1 MIIFLRVVTMEHV
14 DNPQSTEN
22 DAYVY
27 IKNQLKDL
35 GWDTRNPARNETG
48 EVYKQN
54 ECLANVEIKKCLNLD
69 KPEAI
74 VVLNSV
80 DLWVIEC
87 KRSKTMIDVAL
98 DEAKNQYAKAIN
110 TSDKIKCKIIS
121 GVAGNDDEGFTVKT
135 EFLTSEGWKP
145 VLFNEKESDILLS
158 KEQAEFI
165 LKNDNP
171 NWKLYP
177 DLPESKYL
185 QSAETINKTLHNA
198 GINKNKRARFIAGL
212 ILSLSTN
219 VSIDLTIEN
228 TTTLVN
234 NINTLIYQKL
244 DEVNKSHFN
253 NFIKLELPPSPTN
266 HNKYRNG
273 IIETLNELQTLDIQ
287 NAMASGNDV
296 LGKFYEKFLK
306 YGDGAKDIGI
316 VLTPRHITNFAVET
330 LDVKYNDFILDP
342 TCGTGGFL
350 VSAFDYV
357 KQNSNT
363 EQTELFKKYHVFGID
378 QDDDVIALA
387 LVNMIF
393 RGDGKN
399 NMEEGNCFLKH
410 INKCT
415 VDSNY
420 ISGEYIDKTEDN
432 KENDNP
438 LITKVLM
445 NPPFSLKKGDEKEKN
460 FIDYALS
467 QMQDGGLLFAVLPI
481 SVMTK
486 KSDKQWR
493 EDLLKNNRLL
503 SVVTFPP
510 ELFNPSASVG
520 TVGVYI
526 KKGIAHDYSNDKIL
540 FVRAVNDGFE
550 IRKSIRIQSED
561 VPNDL
566 EDSKNLVK
574 SFIQNPNIDVENIP
588 ERQKS
593 CLIDESDSGL
603 ELVPEF
609 YLDSI
614 QPDSEYIANAMSD
627 LIKECA
633 CYIIK
638 NR

>member
-1 MIIFLRVVTMEHV
+1 MEHV

-357 KQNSNT
+357 KQNSNS

-566 EDSKNLVK
+566 EDSKNLIK

>member
-1 MIIFLRVVTMEHV
+1 MEHV

-54 ECLANVEIKKCLNLD
+54 ECLANVEIKKWLNLD

-74 VVLNSV
+74 VVLNDV

-87 KRSKTMIDVAL
+87 KRSKTMINTAL
-98 DEAKNQYAKAIN
+98 DEAKNQYAEAIN
-110 TSDKIKCKIIS
+110 NSEKIKCKIIS

-158 KEQAEFI
+158 KEQVDFI
-165 LKNDNP
+165 LRNDNP

-185 QSAETINKTLHNA
+185 QSAESINKTLHNS

-219 VSIDLTIEN
+219 ISINLTIEN
-228 TTTLVN
+228 TTTLVK
-234 NINTLIYQKL
+234 NINTLIKQKL
-244 DEVNKSHFN
+244 AEVNKSHFYD
-253 NFIKLELPPSPTN
+253 FIKLELPPSPTN

-273 IIETLNELQTLDIQ
+273 IIETLKELQTLDIQ

-357 KQNSNT
+357 KQNSNS

-420 ISGEYIDKTEDN
+420 ISGEYIDKTPNNE
-432 KENDNP
+432 ENNNP

-467 QMQDGGLLFAVLPI
+467 QMQDGGLLFAILPI

-493 EDLLKNNRLL
+493 KDLLENNRLL

-520 TVGVYI
+520 TVGVFI
-526 KKGIAHDYSNDKIL
+526 KKGIEHDYSNDKIL

-550 IRKSIRIQSED
+550 IKKSIRIQSED

-566 EDSKNLVK
+566 DDSKNLIK
-574 SFIQNPNIDVENIP
+574 SFIQNPNIEVENIP

-593 CLIDESDSGL
+593 CLIDKSDSGL

>member
-1 MIIFLRVVTMEHV
+1 MEHV

-54 ECLANVEIKKCLNLD
+54 ECLANVEIKKWLNLD
-69 KPEAI
+69 RPEAI

-87 KRSKTMIDVAL
+87 KRSKTMINDAL
-98 DEAKNQYAKAIN
+98 DEAKNQYAN
-110 TSDKIKCKIIS
+110 VLNNSDKIKCKIIS

-165 LKNDNP
+165 LRNDNP

-185 QSAETINKTLHNA
+185 QSAESINKTLHNS

-228 TTTLVN
+228 TTTLVE
-234 NINTLIYQKL
+234 NINTLIKQKL
-244 DEVNKSHFN
+244 GEVNKSHFY

-273 IIETLNELQTLDIQ
+273 IIETLKELQTLDIQ

-342 TCGTGGFL
+342 TCGTAGFL

-357 KQNSNT
+357 KQNSNS
-363 EQTELFKKYHVFGID
+363 EQTDLFKKYHVFGID

-420 ISGEYIDKTEDN
+420 ISGEYIDKTSDN
-432 KENDNP
+432 KENNNP

-493 EDLLKNNRLL
+493 KDLLENNRLI

-526 KKGIAHDYSNDKIL
+526 KKGIKHDYSNDKIL

-550 IRKSIRIQSED
+550 IRKSIRIQSES

-566 EDSKNLVK
+566 EDSKNLIK
-574 SFIQNPNIDVENIP
+574 SFIQNPNITVENIP

-593 CLIDESDSGL
+593 CLIDESDTGL

>member
-1 MIIFLRVVTMEHV
+1 MEHV

-87 KRSKTMIDVAL
+87 KRSKTMINTAL

-121 GVAGNDDEGFTVKT
+121 GVAGNDDEGFAVKT

-158 KEQAEFI
+158 KEQVDFI
-165 LKNDNP
+165 LRNDNP

-185 QSAETINKTLHNA
+185 QSAESINKTLHNS

-219 VSIDLTIEN
+219 ISINLTIEN
-228 TTTLVN
+228 TTTLVK
-234 NINTLIYQKL
+234 NINNLINQKL
-244 DEVNKSHFN
+244 TEVNKRHFYD
-253 NFIKLELPPSPTN
+253 FIKLELPPSPTN

-273 IIETLNELQTLDIQ
+273 IIETLKELQTLDIQ

-330 LDVKYNDFILDP
+330 LDVKYNDYILDP

-357 KQNSNT
+357 KQNSNS

-410 INKCT
+410 INKYT
-415 VDSNY
+415 VESNH
-420 ISGEYIDKTEDN
+420 ISGEYIDKTPDN
-432 KENDNP
+432 EENNNP

-467 QMQDGGLLFAVLPI
+467 QMQDGGLLFAILPI

-486 KSDKQWR
+486 KK
-493 EDLLKNNRLL
+493 
-503 SVVTFPP
+503 
-510 ELFNPSASVG
+510 
-520 TVGVYI
+520 
-526 KKGIAHDYSNDKIL
+526 
-540 FVRAVNDGFE
+540 
-550 IRKSIRIQSED
+550 
-561 VPNDL
+561 
-566 EDSKNLVK
+566 
-574 SFIQNPNIDVENIP
+574 
-588 ERQKS
+588 
-593 CLIDESDSGL
+593 
-603 ELVPEF
+603 
-609 YLDSI
+609 
-614 QPDSEYIANAMSD
+614 
-627 LIKECA
+627 
-633 CYIIK
+633 
-638 NR
+638 

>member
-1 MIIFLRVVTMEHV
+1 MEHV

-357 KQNSNT
+357 KQNSNS

-526 KKGIAHDYSNDKIL
+526 KKGIAHDYSNDRIL

-574 SFIQNPNIDVENIP
+574 SFIQNPNLDVENIP

>member
-1 MIIFLRVVTMEHV
+1 MEHV